1 MDELFHDY
9 FEKGM
14 TAEEIEGR
22 EMIREVRRQNFIP
35 EDIEDLYEE
44 ALIKEYERYFE
55 SEEEIKKMVRE
66 HLTGQRDMADSYPR
80 SFVRRGK
87 CLEMRFLAECSLSD

>member
-1 MDELFHDY
+1 LKGLRELFHDY

-14 TAEEIEGR
+14 TAEEIVGR
-22 EMIREVRRQNFIP
+22 EMIGEVRRQNFFP

-55 SEEEIKKMVRE
+55 SRKK
-66 HLTGQRDMADSYPR
+66 
-80 SFVRRGK
+80 
-87 CLEMRFLAECSLSD
+87 

>member
-1 MDELFHDY
+1 MINISMDGVLARKNGKKDCYYEWNVGCHQVKVGKCSMEVKGLDELFHDY

-14 TAEEIEGR
+14 TAEEIDGI
-22 EMIREVRRQNFIP
+22 EMIRNVRRQNFIP

-55 SEEEIKKMVRE
+55 SRKK
-66 HLTGQRDMADSYPR
+66 
-80 SFVRRGK
+80 
-87 CLEMRFLAECSLSD
+87 